1 MSAKQQ
7 LGAEQQRLQEN
18 GAAHAPWH
26 RWGPYLSERQWG
38 TVREDYSPYGNAWN
52 YFPHDQARSR
62 VYRWGEDGLG
72 GICDRNGDICFALA
86 FWNGK
91 DPILKERLFGLTNS
105 EGNHGE
111 DVKEYY
117 FYIDNTPSHAYMR
130 WLYKYPQ
137 QAYPYDELVSVNH
150 QRSNQDP
157 EYELLDTG
165 IFDDNYYFDITA
177 EYAKASPEDICIRI
191 HITNRGLKAAPITVL
206 PTLWF
211 RNTWAW
217 AGKPPTGAITKESD
231 HAVKVHH
238 PTYCD
243 RWLYFDQV
251 QGTQPPLLFTNNE
264 TNFERIFG
272 SPNPTPYVKDAFHQ
286 YVIQQQ
292 QDAVNPAQ
300 TGTKAAACYQTM
312 VEAGETIMVQLR
324 FSEEPI
330 FAPFDHTF
338 DQTFRQRQQEADEF
352 YATLFPNLSD
362 DERLIQRQAIAA
374 LLWSKQFYD
383 YDVHTWL
390 YGDQGQPAPPAQRL
404 TGRNSH
410 WKMLFAKDVISM
422 PDTWEY
428 PWFAAWDWAF
438 HCVVMALV
446 DPHFAKQQL
455 LLLVSEN
462 YLSLTGQ
469 LPAYEWAFSD
479 VNPPVQAWAAW
490 KVYQHEKQ
498 KTGKGDRAFLES
510 MFQRLVGNYY
520 WWLNR
525 EDHDD
530 KGLFQGG
537 FLGLDNIAIFNRS
550 APLPTG
556 GYLEQSDGTAWMGMF
571 SLNMLMIVLELN
583 REDVVYEH
591 VAVRFLRQFLN
602 IAGAMN
608 RVGSDRNLA
617 LWDEADGF
625 YFSALALPDG
635 QEELL
640 KVYSLVGLAPLL
652 AVMTLQPE
660 ALQELPVLK
669 NGMRWFVDNR
679 PELMKNIASTI
690 VRGDEKRHLLAI
702 ATPEQL
708 TQILKHLLNEAEFLS
723 PYGIRSISRYH
734 LHHPYTFNYQGI
746 DYSIDYEPA
755 ESRTGT
761 FGGNSNWR
769 GPIWF
774 PLNYLLIESLQRY
787 YRYLG
792 DSFQVECPTG
802 SGQWM
807 NLKQVAAELSH
818 RLVNLFR
825 KQANGHRP
833 TYGNFTKFQ
842 TDPHWCDLLQFHEY
856 FHGDTG
862 AGLGASQQTGWTA
875 LVAKLI
881 EELNDQEF
889 YDSLE
894 EIPVF

>member
-1 MSAKQQ
+1 M
-7 LGAEQQRLQEN
+7 GAEQQRLQEN
-18 GAAHAPWH
+18 ADPTAPWH

-38 TVREDYSPYGNAWN
+38 TVREDYSPYGNAWD

-72 GICDRNGDICFALA
+72 GFCDRGGDICFALA
-86 FWNGK
+86 LWNGK

-117 FYIDNTPSHAYMR
+117 FYLDNTPSHSYMR

-137 QAYPYDELVSVNH
+137 NAYPYDELVAVNTH
-150 QRSNQDP
+150 RSKQEP

-165 IFDDNYYFDITA
+165 VFNDNHYFDIIA

-191 HITNRGLKAAPITVL
+191 HITNYSVNPAPITVL

-211 RNTWAW
+211 RNTWSW
-217 AGKPPTGAITKESD
+217 TGKQPLGAIIKASD
-231 HAVKVHH
+231 KVIKATH
-238 PTYCD
+238 PSGD
-243 RWLYFDQV
+243 RWLYFDSLEDKH
-251 QGTQPPLLFTNNE
+251 PLLLFTNNE
-264 TNFERIFG
+264 TNFERVFG
-272 SPNPTPYVKDAFHQ
+272 SPNSTPYVKDAFHA
-286 YVIQQQ
+286 YVIEHKQE
-292 QDAVNPAQ
+292 AVNPQ
-300 TGTKAAACYQTM
+300 QVGTKAAACYEL
-312 VEAGETIMVQLR
+312 VVAAGETITLQLR

-330 FAPFDHTF
+330 YAPFDHTF
-338 DQTFRQRQQEADEF
+338 AQTFALRQQEANEF
-352 YATLFPNLSD
+352 YTTLFPNLTD
-362 DERLIQRQAIAA
+362 DDRLIQRQAIAA

-383 YDVHTWL
+383 YDIYTWL
-390 YGDQGQPAPPAQRL
+390 YGDRGQPAPPAQRL
-404 TGRNSH
+404 TGRNAH
-410 WKMLFAKDVISM
+410 WKMLSAKDVISM

-446 DPHFAKQQL
+446 DPQFAKQQL

-462 YLSLTGQ
+462 YLNLYGQ
-469 LPAYEWAFSD
+469 IPAYEWAFSD

-490 KVYQHEKQ
+490 KVYQYEKQ
-498 KTGKGDRAFLES
+498 KTGKGDREFLEY

-525 EDHDD
+525 EDKDN

-571 SLNMLMIVLELN
+571 SLNMLMIALELN
-583 REDVVYEH
+583 LEDSVYGQ
-591 VAVRFLRQFLN
+591 VAATFLRQFLN
-602 IAGAMN
+602 VAGAMN
-608 RVGSDRNLA
+608 RVGSDRQLA
-617 LWDEADGF
+617 LWDEANGF
-625 YFSALALPDG
+625 FFSALALPDG
-635 QEELL
+635 KEESL
-640 KVYSLVGLAPLL
+640 KVYSLVGLAPLF

-660 ALQELPVLK
+660 ALEQLPALK
-669 NGMRWFVDNR
+669 HGMKWFVENR

-690 VRGDEKRHLLAI
+690 TRGEERRHLLAI

-708 TQILKHLLNEAEFLS
+708 TQILKHLLHEEEFLS
-723 PYGIRSISRYH
+723 PYGIRSLSRYH
-734 LHHPYTFNYQGI
+734 LHHPYTFNYQGVA
-746 DYSIDYEPA
+746 YAIDYEPA
-755 ESRTGT
+755 ESSIGT

-774 PLNYLLIESLQRY
+774 PMNYLLIESLQRY

-802 SGQWM
+802 SGKWM
-807 NLKQVAAELSH
+807 TLKEVAEELSQ
-818 RLVNLFR
+818 RLVSIFR
-825 KQANGHRP
+825 KQPDGQRP
-833 TYGNFTKFQ
+833 TYGNYTKFQ
-842 TDPHWCDLLQFHEY
+842 TDPHWRDLLQFHEY

-862 AGLGASQQTGWTA
+862 EGLGASQQTGWTA

-881 EELNDQEF
+881 EELNEQEF
-889 YDSLE
+889 YASLE

>member
-18 GAAHAPWH
+18 VAADAPWH

-38 TVREDYSPYGNAWN
+38 TVREDYSPDGNAWD

-72 GICDRNGDICFALA
+72 GICDRTGDICFALA

-117 FYIDNTPSHAYMR
+117 FYVDNTPSHAYMR

-137 QAYPYDELVSVNH
+137 HAYPYDELVSVNH

-165 IFDDNYYFDITA
+165 IFDDNHYFDITA

-191 HITNRGLKAAPITVL
+191 HITNRSLKAAPIMVL

-217 AGKPPTGAITKESD
+217 TGQPAIGTITKESEQ
-231 HAVKVHH
+231 AIKVHH
-238 PTYCD
+238 PTCGD
-243 RWLYFDQV
+243 RWLYFDKV
-251 QGTQPPLLFTNNE
+251 QETQPPLLFTNNE
-264 TNFERIFG
+264 TNFERVFG

-286 YVIQQQ
+286 YAIHQQ
-292 QDAVNPAQ
+292 QDAINPEQ
-300 TGTKAAACYQTM
+300 TGTKAAAYYQTL
-312 VEAGETIMVQLR
+312 VEAGDTITLQLR

-330 FAPFDHTF
+330 FAAFDHTF
-338 DQTFRQRQQEADEF
+338 DQTFTQRQQEADEF

-362 DERLIQRQAIAA
+362 DDRLIQRQAIAA

-383 YDVHTWL
+383 YDIHTWL
-390 YGDQGQPAPPAQRL
+390 YGDLGQPAPPSHRL

-410 WKMLFAKDVISM
+410 WPMLSAKDVISM

-462 YLSLTGQ
+462 YLSLAGQ
-469 LPAYEWAFSD
+469 IPAYEWAFSD

-498 KTGKGDRAFLES
+498 KTGKGDRVFLES

-537 FLGLDNIAIFNRS
+537 FLGLDNIAVFNRS

-571 SLNMLMIVLELN
+571 SLNMLMIALELN
-583 REDVVYEH
+583 REDAVYEH

-640 KVYSLVGLAPLL
+640 KIYSLVGLAPLF
-652 AVMTLQPE
+652 AVMTLQPD
-660 ALQELPVLK
+660 ALQDLPVLR
-669 NGMRWFVDNR
+669 NGMQWFVNNR

-708 TQILKHLLNEAEFLS
+708 TKILKHLLHEEGFLS

-734 LHHPYTFNYQGI
+734 LHHPYTFTYQGV

-774 PLNYLLIESLQRY
+774 PMNYLLIESLQRY

-807 NLKQVAAELSH
+807 NLKEVAEELSR
-818 RLVNLFR
+818 RLVKIF
-825 KQANGHRP
+825 QPQPNGHRP
-833 TYGNFTKFQ
+833 TYGNSAKFQ
-842 TDPHWCDLLQFHEY
+842 TDPHWRNLLQFHEY

-862 AGLGASQQTGWTA
+862 EGLGASQQTGWTA

-889 YDSLE
+889 YASLE
-894 EIPVF
+894 EIPIF